1 MVDNKPKLNQ
11 SNYCNKS
18 CHTGWTMKTMMWGHM
33 HQNLR
38 ANVREIGQNWVNLF
52 MVKNHVKM
60 VLNEK
65 TDVRP
70 LVIK

>member
-1 MVDNKPKLNQ
+1 MVDKKPKLNQ
-11 SNYCNKS
+11 SNYCKQS
-18 CHTGWTMKTMMWGHM
+18 CHTGSTKKTMMWGDM
-33 HQNLR
+33 HQYPK
-38 ANVREIGQNWVNLF
+38 ANVREKGQKWVTPF

-70 LVIK
+70 LL